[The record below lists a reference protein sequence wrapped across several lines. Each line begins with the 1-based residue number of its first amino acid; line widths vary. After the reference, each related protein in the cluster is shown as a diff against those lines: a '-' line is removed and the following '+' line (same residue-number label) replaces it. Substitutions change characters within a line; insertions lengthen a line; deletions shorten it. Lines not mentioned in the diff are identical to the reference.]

1 MRSPGLIGLFLAAAF
16 LPAAAS
22 PPAPTPYDAEI
33 AAFRARRDARLRSD
47 NGWLTLVGLSWLEEG
62 DNPVGSAPKSRVLLP
77 AGKAP
82 ANLGSIRL
90 EKGAATF
97 VVAPGAVVTAAGKP
111 VTSLAL
117 APDTSGAPTVLTH
130 GSLSFYLIKRGARL
144 GVRVKD
150 KEAATLKEF
159 KGVPTFAVN
168 PLWRLVARFEPYV
181 PPRKIDVPNI
191 LGSTEADE
199 SPGAVV
205 FAVKGEKYRLEAVTE
220 DDSGEL
226 FLIFGDKTNGVETY
240 GGGRFLYTAPPKNG
254 TVVVDFNQAIN
265 PPCVF
270 TPWATCPLPP
280 APNRLPIRIPAGEKS
295 LGKH

>member
-1 MRSPGLIGLFLAAAF
+1 MGVIGLLLALAI
-16 LPAAAS
+16 LPAAAA
-22 PPAPTPYDAEI
+22 PPEPASYDAEI

-47 NGWLTLVGLSWLEEG
+47 DGWLTLVGLSWLTEG
-62 DNPVGSAPKSRVLLP
+62 DNPVGSAPKSRIFLP
-77 AGKAP
+77 SGKAP
-82 ANLGSIRL
+82 ANLGTIRL
-90 EKGAATF
+90 ENGAATF
-97 VVAPGAVVTAAGKP
+97 VAASGAAVTSDGKP
-111 VTSLAL
+111 VTSLAMK
-117 APDTSGAPTVLTH
+117 PDTSGTPTVLTH
-130 GSLSFYLIKRGARL
+130 GSLSLYLIKRGARL

-150 KEAATLKEF
+150 KEAAKLKEF

-168 PLWRLVARFEPYV
+168 PLWRLVARFEPYD

-205 FAVKGEKYRLEAVTE
+205 FEVKGEKYRLEAVTE

-226 FLIFGDKTNGVETY
+226 FLIFGDRTNGVETY

-270 TPWATCPLPP
+270 TPYATCPLPP
-280 APNRLPIRIPAGEKS
+280 RPNRLPIRIPAGEKS

>member
-1 MRSPGLIGLFLAAAF
+1 MLA
-16 LPAAAS
+16 
-22 PPAPTPYDAEI
+22 
-33 AAFRARRDARLRSD
+33 
-47 NGWLTLVGLSWLEEG
+47 
-62 DNPVGSAPKSRVLLP
+62 
-77 AGKAP
+77 
-82 ANLGSIRL
+82 
-90 EKGAATF
+90 
-97 VVAPGAVVTAAGKP
+97 
-111 VTSLAL
+111 
-117 APDTSGAPTVLTH
+117 H

-150 KEAATLKEF
+150 REASTLKEF

-168 PLWRLVARFEPYV
+168 PLWRLVARFEPYD

-205 FAVKGEKYRLEAVTE
+205 FDVKGEKFRLEAVKE

-226 FLIFGDKTNGVETY
+226 FLIFGDKTNGTETY
-240 GGGRFLYTAPPKNG
+240 GGGRFLYTLPPKDG

-270 TPWATCPLPP
+270 TPYATCPLPP
-280 APNRLPIRIPAGEKS
+280 APNRLPIRIPAGEKAY
-295 LGKH
+295 GKH

>member
-1 MRSPGLIGLFLAAAF
+1 MIVTTF
-16 LPAAAS
+16 LPAAAVAA
-22 PPAPTPYDAEI
+22 PPQPTSHDAEI
-33 AAFRARRDARLRSD
+33 AAFRARRDDRLRSKS
-47 NGWLTLVGLSWLEEG
+47 GWLSLVGLSWLSEG

-77 AGKAP
+77 SGKAP
-82 ANLGSIRL
+82 ANLGTIRL
-90 EKGAATF
+90 ENGVATF
-97 VVAPGAVVTAAGKP
+97 AAAPGAVVTAGGKP

-117 APDTSGAPTVLTH
+117 APDTSGKPTVLSH

-150 KEAATLKEF
+150 GEAAALKEY
-159 KGVPTFAVN
+159 KGIPTFPVN
-168 PLWRLVARFEPYV
+168 PLWRLVARFEPYD
-181 PPRKIDVPNI
+181 PPRKIDVPNV

-205 FAVKGEKYRLEAVTE
+205 FEVKGETYRLEAVKE

-226 FLIFGDKTNGVETY
+226 FLIFGDRTNGVETY
-240 GGGRFLYTAPPKNG
+240 GGGRFLYTAPPKDG
-254 TVVVDFNQAIN
+254 TVVVDFNRAVN

-270 TPWATCPLPP
+270 TPYATCPLPP

-295 LGKH
+295 YGTH